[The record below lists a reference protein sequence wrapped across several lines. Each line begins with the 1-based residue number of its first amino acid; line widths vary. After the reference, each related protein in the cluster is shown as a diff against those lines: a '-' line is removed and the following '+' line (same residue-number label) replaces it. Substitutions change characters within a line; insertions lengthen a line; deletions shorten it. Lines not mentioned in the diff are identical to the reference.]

1 MTKNANKLKFNFT
14 AKSIFNLTSYKLML
28 ATDVFVQF
36 NKFFYLYSINLK
48 KKLQILSQQ
57 TKFTICMIVF
67 L

>member
-1 MTKNANKLKFNFT
+1 
-14 AKSIFNLTSYKLML
+14 ML

-67 L
+67 YNSIKKTATHKNKA